1 MAPIIVVEVTMSSL
15 LYELKDHVARITFN
29 RPDAANALDLEMARE
44 LLHAAIRASDDP
56 AVRALILT
64 RAGRMLFLAGD
75 LNSFDAHEDRL
86 PAHLQETALYLHA
99 SHSRHVR
106 LD

>member
-44 LLHAAIRASDDP
+44 LMHAAIRASEDP
-56 AVRALILT
+56 AVRAVILT
-64 RAGRMLFLAGD
+64 GAGRRFSGGGD
-75 LNSFDAHEDRL
+75 LNSLPAPEDRR
-86 PAHLQETALYLHA
+86 PAHLTEGGRYRPA
-99 SHSRHVR
+99 
-106 LD
+106 